1 MLPIIVDEGDRQI
14 VIFGCVNHHG
24 IKLSVGGI
32 AGRNPHIPGDR
43 NSLRADQQ
51 APFRIFIRVAAMNQN
66 KCKIRNISDVQHTP
80 MKFLKSRAVS
90 FMEPAFGPQG
100 DLIIAVR
107 NSSFADDFFFAK
119 FVFQTET
126 DKFIVYRHSADGR
139 ISV

>member
-66 KCKIRNISDVQHTP
+66 KSLLSKNGFRMSH
-80 MKFLKSRAVS
+80 KVS
-90 FMEPAFGPQG
+90 
-100 DLIIAVR
+100 
-107 NSSFADDFFFAK
+107 NNTS
-119 FVFQTET
+119 
-126 DKFIVYRHSADGR
+126 H
-139 ISV
+139 